1 MDSKQLIQEAERARE
16 KAYAPYSRFRV
27 GAALLSKDGK
37 VYCGCNIE
45 NAAYSATVCAER
57 TAIFKALSEGV
68 REFSALA
75 VIAETDRPVSPCGV
89 CRQVLAEHCPPD
101 MKVIMAGGNG
111 KSREC
116 TVMDLL
122 PFAFSREDLDEQ
134 QD

>member
-1 MDSKQLIQEAERARE
+1 MDSKQLIQEAEKAKE
-16 KAYAPYSRFRV
+16 KAYVPYSQFPV

-37 VYCGCNIE
+37 VYRGCNIE
-45 NAAYSATVCAER
+45 NAAYSVTICAER

-68 REFSALA
+68 RAFSALA
-75 VIAETDRPVSPCGV
+75 VTAETDRPVSPCGA

-101 MKVIMAGGNG
+101 MKVILSGRSG

-116 TVMDLL
+116 TVLDLL
-122 PFAFSREDLDEQ
+122 PYAFSREDLDEQ